1 MGSVG
6 EHVKGETP
14 FLQLIKNHNAWH
26 AEAIRRCAQAAPLW
40 RKIAAR
46 LGWKQQLYR
55 WQEINQHRFYWE

>member
-14 FLQLIKNHNAWH
+14 FLDRIKMHNTLH
-26 AEAIRRCAQAAPLW
+26 AEAIRRCAEAAPLW

-46 LGWKQQLYR
+46 LGWKEQLYH
-55 WQEINQHRFYWE
+55 WQADNQHRYWE